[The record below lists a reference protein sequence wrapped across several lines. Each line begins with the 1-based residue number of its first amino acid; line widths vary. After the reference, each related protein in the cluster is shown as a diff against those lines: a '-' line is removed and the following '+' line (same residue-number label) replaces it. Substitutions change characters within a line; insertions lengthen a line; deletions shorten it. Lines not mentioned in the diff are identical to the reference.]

1 MKKIFSSKKL
11 ILCTLCALVLSIS
24 SCASAGRLQAP
35 PMEAD
40 SAGWVVYWD
49 WEHGVRE
56 AQQQKPATLVAFAAN
71 FAEDGSLVLPA
82 KLTADRLAQLPMEKS
97 YLSFVNDRQQGK
109 QMLMK
114 DTAVLKKLLSKKKS
128 REQHIAEIIA
138 LCRQYNFAGVEIDYE
153 NIWRDKA
160 VMKGFAAFIAELR
173 DKTQT
178 EKLKLR
184 VVLEPKTLRFAEE
197 LPADVEYVVMFYNL
211 YGGHSEPGPKADRRF
226 IWHTLSQ
233 AAKLPGTPNVAFAN
247 GGFDWTAPRQAK
259 SLTQLQAVALQKKYQ
274 VEPERDENS
283 KALQFSYDD
292 SGQKHTVWY
301 ADEQT
306 LLYWQELAQAVGFKR
321 ISIWRLGGNEL
332 PR

>member
-1 MKKIFSSKKL
+1 MKKIFVSKKL
-11 ILCTLCALVLSIS
+11 ILYALCALVISIS
-24 SCASAGRLQAP
+24 SCASAGKLQAP

-49 WEHGVRE
+49 WERGVRE

-71 FAEDGSLVLPA
+71 FAEDGSVALPTE
-82 KLTADRLAQLPMEKS
+82 LTAERLAQLPKERA
-97 YLSFVNDRQQGK
+97 YLSFVNDQHKGK
-109 QMLMK
+109 QTLMK
-114 DTAVLKKLLSKKKS
+114 DTQVLKKLLSKKKS

-160 VMKGFAAFIAELR
+160 LMKNFAAFITELR
-173 DKTQT
+173 EKTQA
-178 EKLKLR
+178 ENLKLR
-184 VVLEPKTLRFAEE
+184 VVLEPKALRFGEE
-197 LPADVEYVVMFYNL
+197 LPGDVEYVVMFYNL
-211 YGGHSEPGPKADRRF
+211 YGGHSGPGPKADRRF

-247 GGFDWTAPRQAK
+247 GGFDWTAPKQAK
-259 SLTQLQAVALQKKYQ
+259 SLTQEQAVALQKKYQ
-274 VEPERDENS
+274 VQPVRDDSS
-283 KALQFSYDD
+283 KALHFSYTN
-292 SGQKHTVWY
+292 GKEQHTVWY

-321 ISIWRLGGNEL
+321 ISIWRFGGNGDA
-332 PR
+332 R

>member
-11 ILCTLCALVLSIS
+11 ILCALCALVISIS
-24 SCASAGRLQAP
+24 SCASAGKLQAP

-49 WEHGVRE
+49 WERGVRE

-71 FAEDGSLVLPA
+71 FAEDGRLVLPA
-82 KLTADRLAQLPMEKS
+82 ELTAEHLAQLPAEKT
-97 YLSFVNDRQQGK
+97 YLSFVNDQHKGEQT
-109 QMLMK
+109 LMK
-114 DTAVLKKLLSKKKS
+114 DTTVLKKLLNKKKS

-138 LCRQYNFAGVEIDYE
+138 LCKQYDFAGVEIDYE

-160 VMKGFAAFIAELR
+160 LMKNFAAFITELR
-173 DKTQT
+173 EKTQT
-178 EKLKLR
+178 ENLKLR
-184 VVLEPKTLRFAEE
+184 VVLEPRTLRFAEE
-197 LPADVEYVVMFYNL
+197 LPGNAEYVVMFYNL
-211 YGGHSEPGPKADRRF
+211 YGGHSGPGPKADRRF

-247 GGFDWTAPRQAK
+247 GGFDWTATRKAK
-259 SLTQLQAVALQKKYQ
+259 SLTQVQAVALQKKYH

-283 KALQFSYDD
+283 RALHFSYDD
-292 SGQKHTVWY
+292 GKEKHTVWY

-332 PR
+332 LK